1 MTSTTPKAAAMV
13 LAMRLGTYAKKGLDT
28 NEIVSE
34 FLKLIP
40 ETSSEF
46 DSVPQKVVIKKKNSD
61 GSGKKPKA
69 STKPEES
76 KKPEMSKKPRGRP
89 RKVRSQEELQ
99 KMAAEEKARSER
111 KIARAAKKAE
121 EVAKPKRPANS
132 YMTWLQAT
140 RGKILKQM
148 ESDGVEKEHLRSV
161 AGQMWKKMSDKKK
174 APWVEDARARLDKWK
189 AAMTLYEFSVS
200 N

>member
-13 LAMRLGTYAKKGLDT
+13 LAKRLGTYAKKGLDT

-34 FLKLIP
+34 FLKLLP
-40 ETSSEF
+40 ETSSVF
-46 DSVPQKVVIKKKNSD
+46 DSSPQKVVIKKKKSD

-69 STKPEES
+69 SIKATTSTKAEE
-76 KKPEMSKKPRGRP
+76 SKKPRGRP

-111 KIARAAKKAE
+111 KIERAAKKAQT
-121 EVAKPKRPANS
+121 AKPKRPANS
-132 YMTWLQAT
+132 YMTWFQAT

-148 ESDGVEKEHLRSV
+148 ESNGVHKEHLRSV
-161 AGQMWKKMSDKKK
+161 AGQMWKKMSDKKR

-189 AAMTLYEFSVS
+189 AAMALCEFSVS

>member
-1 MTSTTPKAAAMV
+1 MTSTTPMAAAMV
-13 LAMRLGTYAKKGLDT
+13 LAKRLGTYAKKGLDT
-28 NEIVSE
+28 NQIVSE
-34 FLKLIP
+34 FLKLLP

-46 DSVPQKVVIKKKNSD
+46 DSAPQKVVIKKK
-61 GSGKKPKA
+61 KA
-69 STKPEES
+69 KLSTKPEG
-76 KKPEMSKKPRGRP
+76 SKKPRGRP
-89 RKVRSQEELQ
+89 RKVRSQEELL

-111 KIARAAKKAE
+111 KIARAAKKAK
-121 EVAKPKRPANS
+121 EVARPKRPANS

-140 RGKILKQM
+140 KGKILKQM
-148 ESDGVEKEHLRSV
+148 ESDGVDKEHLRSV

-189 AAMTLYEFSVS
+189 AAMTLCEFSVS